1 MISDPDDFFASGC
14 GRCPRFATDDCS
26 ARLHSDGLAV
36 LRPLFLAA
44 GLEEA
49 VRWGQPCYRHAGRN
63 VALMSATRDGI
74 RIGLFEAGLLDD
86 PQGLLEPSGPNA
98 KGRDTIR
105 VADAAT
111 AQRIA
116 PALTALLEQARAHA
130 QAGRRAPKASDV
142 LVLPPELTDA
152 LAADPQL
159 ARAFHALTPG
169 RQRSYVILLASAK
182 TTATR
187 VARIARVQ
195 DRILAGKGATERS

>member
-1 MISDPDDFFASGC
+1 MITDPDEFFVSGC
-14 GRCPRFATDDCS
+14 GRCPRFATDDCA
-26 ARLHSDGLAV
+26 ARLHGEGLAV
-36 LRPLFLAA
+36 LRPVFLAA
-44 GLEEA
+44 GLEED
-49 VRWGQPCYRHAGRN
+49 VRWGQPCYRAAGRN

-105 VADAAT
+105 VADAA
-111 AQRIA
+111 AARRIA

-130 QAGRRAPKASDV
+130 QAGRRAPKAPEA

-159 ARAFHALTPG
+159 AVAFQALTPG

-182 TTATR
+182 TAATR
-187 VARIARVQ
+187 AARITRVR